1 MDDEQ
6 IDKSEVEKLFG
17 SPRRVDLF
25 DEGDDYYNVVRPFIL
40 LQPAESFK
48 ENELPFTGVKLTP
61 YTDFVKNQVIED
73 AKKQRQHIFYIKK
86 SEKGNSDYCDA
97 AGFYDKKK
105 QIFIILRYSYIVSSN
120 NYSSD
125 DLALQMGRRK
135 AMMTRSKADGN
146 NRYLTENIH
155 CVNPTVSASYVLG
168 RKASIIE
175 WVDDKGRSILSYYP
189 DLAQM
194 QANIQKPA
202 PNVDEDKRPSISAEK
217 KDVSDSVV
225 SVVLNTQIK
234 KDPEKAVHRH
244 IFYIEEQGLCKACG
258 YYEPETNYFYIQKDS
273 LVALFVDREYSYTN
287 SGNARVRFIDKACVQ
302 EKTFFRVIKDAKC
315 RSASAAACYVL
326 GRSATYVE
334 WIDKNGKGLKDFYP
348 LRFFQTKEDVT
359 ISNKAVV
366 TDPKQHL
373 FYIKKNLGL
382 LRNCDAKG
390 YYDPITKKFLLKEGS
405 ILSLDVTSAYRYTAS
420 EISRG
425 LFIKKN
431 CKKQA
436 NGYYLKK
443 DVLLDSPSMASSY
456 VVGHNSNGWIEWL
469 DSDGKTLREI
479 YNPV

>member
-61 YTDFVKNQVIED
+61 YTDFVKHQVIED

-86 SEKGNSDYCDA
+86 SEKGNSDFCDA

-217 KDVSDSVV
+217 KDVSDSDA

-373 FYIKKNLGL
+373 FYIKKNLGE

-390 YYDPITKKFLLKEGS
+390 YYDPITKKFLILAGS
-405 ILSLDVTSAYRYTAS
+405 TLSFDVVNSYRYTAS
-420 EISRG
+420 DMTRRM
-425 LFIKKN
+425 FIKSYCENLKT
-431 CKKQA
+431 C
-436 NGYYLKK
+436 YRVKK
-443 DVLLDSPSMASSY
+443 DALVDSPSKASDY
-456 VVGHNSNGWIEWL
+456 VIGRSTNGWIEWI
-469 DSDGKTLREI
+469 DKNGKTLKEV
-479 YNPV
+479 YDYQ